1 MNQKSPNFYIPAL
14 TGYRAIAA
22 WMIFV
27 LHFFPFKNPAF
38 PQFLKNFISE
48 WHIGV
53 DMFFVLS
60 GFLIAFR
67 YFDQQPIDFKKYM
80 VNRFARIYPM
90 YFIITAGVFLAFI
103 IQNETWNNEK
113 TIEAILSFTMT
124 KALFK
129 KYFFAAGISQGWTL
143 TLEELFYITAPLYF
157 ILIRK
162 AKMWLWI
169 LPITIFIFGTTLKI
183 LTDVP
188 SNTVGFL
195 QDNIAVFIFEFFVGI
210 ALALFIKKNR
220 EFRFKVKGGV
230 TYFGMTFILLYL
242 LYNPFSYA
250 SPDYIR
256 AIQVILLSVLGIV
269 PLLWGLIFE
278 DTPIK
283 RFLSTKYLVLLGK
296 SSYIFYLIHKGFIP
310 IFIYDYIAENVLL
323 IFIIINILSILMYHY
338 IEEPLNGWIRKKYA
352 QKSASQHA

>member
-1 MNQKSPNFYIPAL
+1 MSQKSPSFYIPAL

-38 PQFLKNFISE
+38 PQFLKDFISQ

-53 DMFFVLS
+53 DLFFVLS

-67 YFDQQPIDFKKYM
+67 YFDQHPIDFKKYM

-90 YFIITAGVFLAFI
+90 YFIITAGVFIAFI
-103 IQNETWNNEK
+103 IQNETWNTEK

-124 KALFK
+124 KALFE

-143 TLEELFYITAPLYF
+143 TLEELFYITAPFYF

-169 LPITIFIFGTTLKI
+169 LPLLIFIFGTLLKM
-183 LTDVP
+183 LTDIP

-195 QDNIAVFIFEFFVGI
+195 QDNIAVFIFEFFAGI
-210 ALALFIKKNR
+210 ALALFIKKNQ
-220 EFRFKVKGGV
+220 ELRFKINGGV
-230 TYFGMTFILLYL
+230 TYFGISFILLYL
-242 LYNPFSYA
+242 LFNPFGYA

-256 AIQVILLSVLGIV
+256 TIQVILLSVLGIA

-278 DTPIK
+278 NTPVK
-283 RFLSTKYLVLLGK
+283 KLLSTKYMVLLGK

-310 IFIYDYIAENVLL
+310 MFIYDYIAENVLL
-323 IFIIINILSILMYHY
+323 IFIIINVLSILMYKY

-352 QKSASQHA
+352 QKTNSHA